1 MPERKGDVGGAQDG
15 ASERTETATGALEF
29 MRTSDF
35 ALEVR
40 WVFGTRSGEAPGDS
54 TTTRDLRMRPEHSE
68 SGAER
73 LFSGG
78 SGHEETGLA

>member
-1 MPERKGDVGGAQDG
+1 MTKAGEIAVLQIHKQIMPMWRCLLYLRESQKAGMPERKGDVGGAQDG

-40 WVFGTRSGEAPGDS
+40 WVFGT
-54 TTTRDLRMRPEHSE
+54 
-68 SGAER
+68 
-73 LFSGG
+73 
-78 SGHEETGLA
+78 